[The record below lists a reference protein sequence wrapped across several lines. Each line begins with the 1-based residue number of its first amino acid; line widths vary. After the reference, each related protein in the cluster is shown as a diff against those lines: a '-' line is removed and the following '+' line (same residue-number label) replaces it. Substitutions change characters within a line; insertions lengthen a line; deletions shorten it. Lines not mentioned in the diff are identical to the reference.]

1 MKQEIKQNEILKIW
15 DAMALPSPGY
25 KMMFNYLNTNLWIFK
40 SSDNNFGFLISGT
53 LGQLKNN
60 YKNIITSWQPVF
72 HNQKD
77 KIKLRNCLVIEAKKN
92 IDSRLFCI
100 NISSILEIKDK
111 NYLFNITEI
120 EDALKKIEEIT
131 LKESDDLSEA
141 VGAWGEIYL
150 MNELIKNTINDIN
163 KLEIIESWEGVESRS
178 KVDFIFKS
186 KKTKIEVK
194 TTTESIKEHR
204 FNGLEQVS
212 EDSNYN
218 GYLASFCIN
227 IDDSG
232 ESCKDL
238 IDSIKQNIPCNY
250 LINLESKLKIRG
262 RICGNTHFRFV
273 INPTKGW
280 DFFKFSQ
287 IPRPIIVDGVGSVE
301 WTAVLENKISLD
313 DEKKNKLLK
322 LMN

>member
-1 MKQEIKQNEILKIW
+1 MKQEIKQTEILKSW
-15 DAMALPSPGY
+15 DAMSLPSPGS

-53 LGQLKNN
+53 LDQLKNN
-60 YKNIITSWQPVF
+60 YKNIVTSWQPVF

-77 KIKLRNCLVIEAKKN
+77 NIKLRNCLVIEASKN

-100 NISSILEIKDK
+100 NISSIFEIQDK
-111 NYLFNITEI
+111 NYLFKISEI
-120 EDALKKIEEIT
+120 EDALRKIEEIT
-131 LKESDDLSEA
+131 LKESDEFTEA

-150 MNELIKNTINDIN
+150 LNELIKNTKADIS

-194 TTTESIKEHR
+194 TTTESIKKHH

-212 EDSNYN
+212 EDSSYD

-232 ESCKDL
+232 LSCKDL
-238 IDSIKQNIPCNY
+238 VDSIKKNIPYNY
-250 LINLESKLKIRG
+250 FINLENKLKIRG
-262 RICGNTHFRFV
+262 RVCGNTNYRFV
-273 INPTKGW
+273 LNPSKEMV
-280 DFFKFSQ
+280 FFEFSQ
-287 IPRPIIVDGVGSVE
+287 VPKPIIEDGVGSIE
-301 WTAVLENKISLD
+301 WTAVLENKKYLD
-313 DEKKNKLLK
+313 NPQKNKLLN